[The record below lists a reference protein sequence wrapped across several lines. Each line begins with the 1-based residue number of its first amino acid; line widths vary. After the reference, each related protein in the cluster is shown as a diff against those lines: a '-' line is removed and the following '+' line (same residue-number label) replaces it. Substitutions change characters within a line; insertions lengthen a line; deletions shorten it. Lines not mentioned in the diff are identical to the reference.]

1 MGGGVTEGVE
11 LIMVDEHENLFTDH
25 YTPHKTS
32 IYKVAVPVAKI
43 KLPHLSQNHILSGS
57 KNRNTDLVATQEA
70 LRQSEARFRAIFERS
85 CMGIGLADIKGQ
97 IIDSNSALCE
107 MLGYSRE
114 ELRGKHF
121 IDCLNA
127 DEVQIDGD
135 LNCLQNI
142 FAEGLKN
149 PGATFTFQYRCRH
162 KDGSWRHIEASACN
176 LLDDPNV
183 AAIVIDN
190 RDITERHRY
199 ETEMCQARDAAE
211 AGSRAK
217 SEFLATM
224 SHELRTPLNAI
235 MGLSQLLQQE
245 LFGSLNE
252 KQKEYIDCIYSSGEH
267 LLALIN
273 DILDLSKVEAAKEEL
288 ILQEVPIQQLCDYAV
303 RMVRDRADGKGLQLT
318 TEIEEQATTFIAD
331 EQRSKQ
337 MLLNLLTNAIK
348 FTPSGSV
355 SLQVKKVPQGT
366 EFIVADTGIG
376 IATDKLNLLFQPFQ
390 QLDSRLNRH
399 YEGTGLGLA
408 LTRKLAR
415 LHGGDVTVEST
426 LGIGSRFTLFFPDH
440 FVQQEEDIENIPP
453 THPPTNFTKKRI
465 LIVQEDD
472 RTAKTLQ
479 DYLLSIGY
487 QVERIANKSD
497 CLQQVLEQQPD
508 LILIDMQCQDH
519 ANIDLLHSLRQEPMF
534 KDLTVIAMIST
545 GMASESWLK
554 AGADDYLLKPIGI
567 IQLESILMRHFIE

>member
-1 MGGGVTEGVE
+1 MNDDRNHV
-11 LIMVDEHENLFTDH
+11 
-25 YTPHKTS
+25 
-32 IYKVAVPVAKI
+32 
-43 KLPHLSQNHILSGS
+43 LSDS
-57 KNRNTDLVATQEA
+57 KNRNADLAVTAQEA

-85 CMGIGLADIKGQ
+85 GTGIGLADVKGQ

-121 IDCLNA
+121 VDCLSA
-127 DEVQIDGD
+127 DEVKIDED
-135 LNCLQNI
+135 LNYVQSV
-142 FAEGLKN
+142 FTEGLNN
-149 PGATFTFQYRCRH
+149 PGVTFTFQYRCKH
-162 KDGSWRHIEASACN
+162 KDGSWRNVEAVGCN
-176 LLDDPNV
+176 LLDDPSV
-183 AAIVIDN
+183 EAIVINN

-245 LFGSLNE
+245 LFGSLND

-288 ILQEVPIQQLCDYAV
+288 ILQEVPVQQLCDYAV
-303 RMVRDRADGKGLQLT
+303 RMVRDRAHNQGLQLT
-318 TEIEEQATTFIAD
+318 TEIDPQVTTFIAD

-348 FTPSGSV
+348 FTHSGSV
-355 SLQVKKVPQGT
+355 SLEVKKVPQGT
-366 EFIVADTGIG
+366 EFIVTDTGIG
-376 IATDKLNLLFQPFQ
+376 IATDQLNLLFQPFQ

-426 LGIGSRFTLFFPDH
+426 FGVGSRFTLFFPEH
-440 FVQQEEDIENIPP
+440 FVQEKEDKLENISPASA
-453 THPPTNFTKKRI
+453 TFTKKQI
-465 LIVQEDD
+465 LIVEEDD
-472 RTAKTLQ
+472 RTAKILQ

-497 CLQQVLEQQPD
+497 CLQQVQVRQPD
-508 LILIDMQCQDH
+508 LVLLDMQCQDH
-519 ANIDLLHSLRQEPMF
+519 VNIDLLHSLRQEPML
-534 KDLTVIAMIST
+534 KDLTVMAMIPT

-554 AGADDYLLKPIGI
+554 AGADDCLFKPIGI
-567 IQLESILMRHFIE
+567 VQLESILMRHLH

>member
-1 MGGGVTEGVE
+1 MEKWNNYGT
-11 LIMVDEHENLFTDH
+11 
-25 YTPHKTS
+25 
-32 IYKVAVPVAKI
+32 
-43 KLPHLSQNHILSGS
+43 
-57 KNRNTDLVATQEA
+57 LVAAQSA

-85 CMGIGLADIKGQ
+85 CTGIGLADIKGQ

-114 ELRGKHF
+114 ELRGKRF
-121 IDCLNA
+121 IDCLSA
-127 DEVQIDGD
+127 DEVQIDEF
-135 LNCLQNI
+135 NYVQSI

-162 KDGSWRHIEASACN
+162 QDGSWRNVEVSGCN

-183 AAIVIDN
+183 EAIVINN
-190 RDITERHRY
+190 RYITERHRY

-288 ILQEVPIQQLCDYAV
+288 ILQEVPVQQLCDYAV
-303 RMVRDRADGKGLQLT
+303 RMVRDRAYEQGLQLT
-318 TEIEEQATTFIAD
+318 TEIDPQVVTLIAD

-355 SLQVKKVPQGT
+355 SLQVKKVLQGT
-366 EFIVADTGIG
+366 EFMIADTGIG
-376 IATDKLNLLFQPFQ
+376 IATDQLNLLFQPFQ

-415 LHGGDVTVEST
+415 LHGGDVTVESS
-426 LGIGSRFTLFFPDH
+426 LGVGSRFTLFFPDH
-440 FVQQEEDIENIPP
+440 FVSDQEEDKIENISP
-453 THPPTNFTKKRI
+453 TPATFTKKQI
-465 LIVQEDD
+465 LIMEEDD

-479 DYLLSIGY
+479 DYLMSIGY
-487 QVERIANKSD
+487 QVERIAHKSD
-497 CLQQVLEQQPD
+497 CLQQVLTRQPD
-508 LILIDMQCQDH
+508 LMLIDMQSQDH
-519 ANIDLLHSLRQEPMF
+519 ANIDLLHSLRQEPML
-534 KDLTVIAMIST
+534 KDLIVVVVIPREIA
-545 GMASESWLK
+545 GESWLK
-554 AGADDYLLKPIGI
+554 AGAHDCLFKPIGI
-567 IQLESILMRHFIE
+567 VQLESILMRHIH